1 MDKLILV
8 RYTPIEL
15 VDRAIGKCH
24 DRGCS
29 KDRESMEKRI
39 DRVCNK
45 LRHESILEHISYT
58 FEVVGVSRALL
69 QELARHRMASLSV
82 KSTRYTLKELKDCP
96 EAELSKFLVSVN
108 DTVDSYNYDQLILVQ
123 DLLRKGMSNDEVK
136 YCLPEA
142 FKTSFIWTINAR
154 ALKNFLSLRLAKEAL
169 WEIRE
174 FAKKI
179 LEAIPDSHKV
189 LYQEFIDE

>member
-123 DLLRKGMSNDEVK
+123 DMLRKGMSNDEAK
-136 YCLPEA
+136 YSLPEA

-189 LYQEFIDE
+189 IYKEFIDQ